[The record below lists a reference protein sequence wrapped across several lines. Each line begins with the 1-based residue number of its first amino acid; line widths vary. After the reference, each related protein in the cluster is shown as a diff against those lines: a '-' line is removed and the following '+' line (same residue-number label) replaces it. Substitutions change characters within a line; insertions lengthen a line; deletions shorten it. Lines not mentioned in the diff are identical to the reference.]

1 MDKDIDGKKISKV
14 IKENIKEFTKDLIIK
29 PGLAVIQIGDDSAS
43 NIYINQK
50 EKACNEVGIT
60 FKHYKFDKND
70 TEEMVI
76 NKIVEL
82 NNNQYIFGII
92 VQLPIPAGFN
102 KHRII
107 NTISPDKDVDGL
119 TETSLGRLMGGK
131 ESFVSCTPAGIMYL
145 LKSYDIDVARKHV
158 VIIGRSELVGRPLMT
173 LMLNNDATV
182 TICHSKTINMDVIT
196 KQADILVVATGHK
209 DLIKANMIKNSAI
222 IIDVGIN
229 RVDGK
234 VYGDVDYE
242 DVYSKVSYITP
253 VPGGVGP
260 MTVAMLLNNVIIS
273 YKKSDKSFKYKNLVN
288 DYTVKLSDG
297 NEYNVLDTLK
307 LDNKTYLY
315 LIDKFDRTNIKFCEH
330 DIENDELIIVRN
342 DDIREKLS
350 YLLFEKHVN

>member
-1 MDKDIDGKKISKV
+1 MDKNIDGKKISKV
-14 IKENIKEFTKDLIIK
+14 IKENIKEFTKDLIVK

-43 NIYINQK
+43 DIYIKQK
-50 EKACNEVGIT
+50 EKACHEVGIT

-70 TEEMVI
+70 TEEMII
-76 NKIVEL
+76 NKIIEL

-119 TETSLGRLMGGK
+119 TEASLGRLMGGK
-131 ESFVSCTPAGIMYL
+131 EGFVSCTPAGIMYL

-158 VIIGRSELVGRPLMT
+158 VIIGRSELVGKPLMN

-182 TICHSKTINMDVIT
+182 TVCHSKTINMDTIT
-196 KQADILVVATGHK
+196 RQADILVVATGRK
-209 DLIKANMIKNSAI
+209 DLITANMIKSSAI

-229 RVDGK
+229 RVEGK
-234 VYGDVDYE
+234 VYGDVNYD
-242 DVYSKVSYITP
+242 DVYEKVSYITP

-260 MTVAMLLNNVIIS
+260 MTVAMLLNNVLIS
-273 YKKSDKSFKYKNLVN
+273 YKKSDKSFKYKNLVKE
-288 DYTVKLSDG
+288 YTIKLNDG
-297 NEYNVLDTLK
+297 NEYQVLDTLK

-315 LIDKFDRTNIKFCEH
+315 LIDKIDRTNILFCEH
-330 DIENDELIIVRN
+330 DQENDELKIVRN
-342 DDIREKLS
+342 DELREKLS